1 MYSQVA
7 EGNLSQLRAQ
17 LDNLVSRSDE
27 NRREAE
33 TAVAALKTQY
43 EALKA
48 KVGYKERECA

>member
-1 MYSQVA
+1 VYSQVA